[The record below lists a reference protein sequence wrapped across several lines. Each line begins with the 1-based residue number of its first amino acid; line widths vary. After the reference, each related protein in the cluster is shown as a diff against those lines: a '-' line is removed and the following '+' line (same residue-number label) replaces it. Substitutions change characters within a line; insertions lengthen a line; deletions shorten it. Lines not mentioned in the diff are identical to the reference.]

1 MASRNCGPSEKKQAA
16 LDQKLENLGIRK
28 TDLEEKFIK
37 SSGRGGQKVNKS
49 CSAVFLRHIVTGLS
63 VKVGKHRSLHLNR
76 FLALRALA
84 EKIDALQSGRQSSD
98 MSDSDRKIQKQKR
111 RRRHKTRKKLA
122 GKQKQEAQKRVHF
135 KQAQPDPSTSH
146 HHGSF

>member
-1 MASRNCGPSEKKQAA
+1 M
-16 LDQKLENLGIRK
+16 ENLGIRK

-49 CSAVFLRHIVTGLS
+49 SSAVFLRHKVTGLS

-84 EKIDALQSGRQSSD
+84 EKIEALQSGRQSSD

-122 GKQKQEAQKRVHF
+122 ESKKKKIKDE
-135 KQAQPDPSTSH
+135 
-146 HHGSF
+146 

>member
-1 MASRNCGPSEKKQAA
+1 MASTNSGPSEKKQAA
-16 LDQKLENLGIRK
+16 LDQKLEKLGIRK

-49 CSAVFLRHIVTGLS
+49 SSAVFLRHKVTGLS

-76 FLALRALA
+76 FLALRGLA
-84 EKIDALQSGRQSSD
+84 EKIQALQSGRHSSD

-111 RRRHKTRKKLA
+111 RRRQKTRKKLA
-122 GKQKQEAQKRVHF
+122 GKQKQEDQR
-135 KQAQPDPSTSH
+135 
-146 HHGSF
+146 

>member
-16 LDQKLENLGIRK
+16 LEKKLENLGIRK

-49 CSAVFLRHIVTGLS
+49 SSAVFLRHTVTGLS

-84 EKIDALQSGRQSSD
+84 EKIDDLQSGRPPSD
-98 MSDSDRKIQKQKR
+98 MSDSDRKIQKQR
-111 RRRHKTRKKLA
+111 RPRRQKTRKKLA
-122 GKQKQEAQKRVHF
+122 GSKNKKIKDE
-135 KQAQPDPSTSH
+135 
-146 HHGSF
+146 

>member
-1 MASRNCGPSEKKQAA
+1 MASTNSGPSEKKQAA
-16 LDQKLENLGIRK
+16 LDQKLEKLGIRK

-37 SSGRGGQKVNKS
+37 ASGRGGQKVNKS
-49 CSAVFLRHIVTGLS
+49 SSAVFLRHKVTGLS

-84 EKIDALQSGRQSSD
+84 EKIQALQSGRHPSD

-122 GKQKQEAQKRVHF
+122 ESKNKKIKDE
-135 KQAQPDPSTSH
+135 
-146 HHGSF
+146 

>member
-1 MASRNCGPSEKKQAA
+1 MASSDTGPSEKKQAA
-16 LDQKLENLGIRK
+16 LDQKLEKLGIRK

-49 CSAVFLRHIVTGLS
+49 SSAVFLRHKVTGLS

-84 EKIDALQSGRQSSD
+84 EKIQALQSGRHPSD

-122 GKQKQEAQKRVHF
+122 ESKNKKIKDE
-135 KQAQPDPSTSH
+135 
-146 HHGSF
+146 

>member
-1 MASRNCGPSEKKQAA
+1 MASRNCGPSENKQAA
-16 LDQKLENLGIRK
+16 LDQKLEKLGIRK

-49 CSAVFLRHIVTGLS
+49 SSAVFLRHRETGLS
-63 VKVGKHRSLHLNR
+63 VKVGRHRSLHLNR

-84 EKIDALQSGRQSSD
+84 EKIDALQSGRHPSD

-111 RRRHKTRKKLA
+111 RRRQKTRKKLA
-122 GKQKQEAQKRVHF
+122 ESEKQEDQR
-135 KQAQPDPSTSH
+135 
-146 HHGSF
+146 